1 METSASSGNPGNAGS
16 SDQSGNPV
24 VILNPTANRGNMQ
37 HYRALIRSRLE
48 QDYGGTGDYV
58 ETTRQGEAKERA
70 FHAAKEG
77 RPVIIV
83 GGDGSL
89 HEVAN
94 GILSAGRRVPLG
106 IIAAGSGNDFAWNT
120 LKLPHD
126 PAEAIERAFARQ
138 LVDADA
144 GIVNGE
150 YFVNSFSVG
159 IDADIAVAAGWM
171 KKIPLMS
178 GERLYYSTT
187 VKQLLFGYHRCPWL
201 TFSVDGD
208 DQIEEATNLRRYVL
222 MAVTNGPTYG
232 AGFRINPTAVY
243 DDGLLDI
250 CTISYTPL
258 SRALKLLPVV
268 QKGEH
273 AQLPEV
279 TFYRAKAVHIQS
291 KNTVNIQMDGETTS
305 ATSYDAKILPGAL
318 WVRV

>member
-1 METSASSGNPGNAGS
+1 METSASSGNPGSPDS
-16 SDQSGNPV
+16 SDNLGNPV
-24 VILNPTANRGNMQ
+24 VILNPTANRNNMQ
-37 HYRALIRSRLE
+37 QYRALIRSRLE
-48 QDYGGTGDYV
+48 QDYGGVGDYV
-58 ETTRQGEAKERA
+58 ETTRRGDAKERA
-70 FHAAKEG
+70 YHAAKEG

-106 IIAAGSGNDFAWNT
+106 IVAAGSGNDFAWNT

-126 PAEAIERAFARQ
+126 PAEAIERAFAGN

-144 GIVNGE
+144 GIVNGR

-178 GERLYYSTT
+178 GERLYYGTT

-201 TFSVDGD
+201 RFSLDGN
-208 DQIEEATNLRRYVL
+208 DQIEEATTLRRYVL

>member
-1 METSASSGNPGNAGS
+1 METSASSGDTVNSSNPL
-16 SDQSGNPV
+16 
-24 VILNPTANRGNMQ
+24 VILNPTANRSNMR
-37 HYRALIRSRLE
+37 HYRTLIRSRLE
-48 QDYGGTGDYV
+48 QERDAGEYV
-58 ETTRQGEAKERA
+58 ETTRRGEAKERA
-70 FHAAKEG
+70 YHAAKEG
-77 RPVIIV
+77 RSIIIV

-94 GILSAGRRVPLG
+94 GILEAGRRVPLG
-106 IIAAGSGNDFAWNT
+106 IVAAGSGNDFAWNT

-126 PAEAIERAFARQ
+126 PAEAIEKAFAGR

-178 GERLYYSTT
+178 GQRLYYGTT
-187 VKQLLFGYHRCPWL
+187 VKQLLFGYQRCPWL
-201 TFSVDGD
+201 KFSIDGN
-208 DQIEEATNLRRYVL
+208 EEMDVATTMHRYVL

-232 AGFRINPTAVY
+232 AGFRINPTAEY

-250 CTISYTPL
+250 CTITYTPL
-258 SRALKLLPVV
+258 PRALKLLPVV
-268 QKGEH
+268 QRGEH
-273 AQLPEV
+273 AELPEV
-279 TFYRAKAVHIQS
+279 TFYRAKSVHIQS
-291 KNTVNIQMDGETTS
+291 KNTVNIQMDGETTC

>member
-1 METSASSGNPGNAGS
+1 MDTSASSGDPGN
-16 SDQSGNPV
+16 SGNPV
-24 VILNPTANRGNMQ
+24 IILNPTANRGNMQ
-37 HYRALIRSRLE
+37 HYRTLIRSRIE
-48 QDYGGTGDYV
+48 QEPGGAEYV
-58 ETTRQGEAKERA
+58 ETMRQGEAKERA
-70 FHAAKEG
+70 YHAAKEG

-89 HEVAN
+89 HEAAN

-106 IIAAGSGNDFAWNT
+106 IVAAGSGNDFAWNT
-120 LKLPHD
+120 LQLPKD
-126 PAEAIERAFARQ
+126 PAEAIEKAFSGR
-138 LVDADA
+138 LVEADA
-144 GIVNGE
+144 GIVNGQ

-171 KKIPLMS
+171 KKIPFMS
-178 GERLYYSTT
+178 GQRLYYGTT
-187 VKQLLFGYHRCPWL
+187 VKQLLFGYQRCPWL
-201 TFSVDGD
+201 KFSLDGNEAMD
-208 DQIEEATNLRRYVL
+208 EATTMRRYVL

-250 CTISYTPL
+250 CTISYAPL
-258 SRALKLLPVV
+258 PRALKLLPVV

-273 AQLPEV
+273 AELPEV
-279 TFYRAKAVHIQS
+279 TFYRAKSVQIQS
-291 KNTVNIQMDGETTS
+291 KKVVNIQMDGETTS